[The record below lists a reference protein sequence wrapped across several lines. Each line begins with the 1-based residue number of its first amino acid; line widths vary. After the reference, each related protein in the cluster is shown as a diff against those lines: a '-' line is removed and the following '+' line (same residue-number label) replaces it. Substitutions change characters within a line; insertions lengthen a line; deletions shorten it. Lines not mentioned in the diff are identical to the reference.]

1 MSSPSPERP
10 RFVIVPHRPHVRLL
24 LGVAAALWLA
34 SMALAWTFAAQRA
47 APGLA
52 SLREEHAAQGE
63 RLAALEATLDDQ
75 RQQLATLRRS
85 DEISRAANLE
95 LQDTIAQRDEEIA
108 GLRADVAFYE
118 RLVGSSAQRRG
129 LNVHNL
135 ALAEDA
141 DGGWRY
147 QVTLTQNLNRGGST
161 RGGLTLRVEGTR
173 GGRLETLAWADLRA
187 GADDAPQAFGFRY
200 FQSLEG
206 SIVLPAGFTPQRVVV
221 TLRTGANTVEQ
232 AWPWEDVV
240 PAGIEAVLLDD
251 GAAPGGDDDIQGDDA
266 RETEE

>member
-1 MSSPSPERP
+1 M
-10 RFVIVPHRPHVRLL
+10 
-24 LGVAAALWLA
+24 
-34 SMALAWTFAAQRA
+34 
-47 APGLA
+47 
-52 SLREEHAAQGE
+52 
-63 RLAALEATLDDQ
+63 
-75 RQQLATLRRS
+75 
-85 DEISRAANLE
+85 
-95 LQDTIAQRDEEIA
+95 
-108 GLRADVAFYE
+108 
-118 RLVGSSAQRRG
+118 GSSAQRRG

-187 GADDAPQAFGFRY
+187 GADDAPQRFGFRY

-221 TLRTGANTVEQ
+221 TLRTEANTVEQ
-232 AWPWEDVV
+232 AWPWDDVV
-240 PAGIEAVLLDD
+240 PAGIEAVVLDD
-251 GAAPGGDDDIQGDDA
+251 GAAGGDDDSQGENA